1 MASPGGER
9 GVAVKALGVLVSG
22 RGSNLRA
29 LHAATLPGGALAG
42 VARIAVVASDKP
54 DCGGLAFARERGLP
68 TVALPVLGRTREA
81 WDAAL
86 ADALAAHER
95 EGPLDL
101 LVLAG
106 FMRILSAA
114 FVARYAGRIVNIH
127 PADTRVHQGLG
138 GYAFA
143 HAARLDET
151 WITVHLVDAGLDTG
165 RVLARRAVDLR
176 GADTLAE
183 IERRGL
189 QVEHAFYSET
199 LRDLLLGELGADSAA
214 R

>member
-1 MASPGGER
+1 MNLNVSPAG
-9 GVAVKALGVLVSG
+9 AKALGVLVSG

-29 LHAATLPGGALAG
+29 LHAATEPGGPLAG
-42 VARIAVVASDKP
+42 VAQIAVVASDKP
-54 DCGGLAFARERGLP
+54 ECGGLAFAREQGLP
-68 TVALPVLGRTREA
+68 AVALPVLGRSREG
-81 WDAAL
+81 WDDAL

-95 EGPLDL
+95 EAPLDL

-106 FMRILSAA
+106 FMRILSPG

-138 GYAFA
+138 GYAYA

-151 WITVHLVDAGLDTG
+151 FITVHLVDAGLDTG

-176 GADTLAE
+176 GADSLSE

-199 LRDLLLGELGADSAA
+199 VRDLLLGKLGADSAA

>member
-1 MASPGGER
+1 MRS
-9 GVAVKALGVLVSG
+9 LGVLVSG

-29 LHAATLPGGALAG
+29 LHAATEPGGVLSG

-54 DCGGLAFARERGLP
+54 ECGGLAFARERRLP
-68 TVALPVLGRTREA
+68 TIALPVLGRSREV

-86 ADALAAHER
+86 ADALDVHEQ
-95 EGPLDL
+95 GAPLDL

-106 FMRILSAA
+106 FMRILSAG

-138 GYAFA
+138 GYAYA
-143 HAARLDET
+143 HAAGLAET

-165 RVLARRAVDLR
+165 QVLGRRAVDLR
-176 GADTLAE
+176 DAGSLEE

-189 QVEHAFYSET
+189 QVEHALYSET
-199 LRDLLLGELGADSAA
+199 LRDLLLGERGAENAA